1 MKYYETNYEDYL
13 HSIQMSN
20 FHPELTTLFQKM
32 PKQIKHFENM
42 IIYGA
47 CGIGKYSQVLLML
60 KQYSPSELK
69 YDKKMKITTD
79 KNEYIYH
86 LSDCHYEIDMGLLGC
101 NSKNIWHEIYLQI
114 TDIVLVN
121 KMNKGII
128 LCKNFHLI
136 HNELLDIFYS
146 YMQHNNKI
154 KFILITEHLSF
165 IPNVI
170 LSSCQTVNIGRP
182 TKIQYKHLYNNMM
195 RKINTNSM
203 NGLVCRGHGEN
214 INANKN
220 MAMMEQFVKKI
231 HCCSNGGIGVGGGAG
246 RVSGDQTG
254 LFGICGEFAAGGGP
268 ITPEIDNTAI
278 MNLKE
283 LVFFSHI
290 KKPSE
295 IPEDIFN
302 IICNNIINRILDYN
316 NIQIAEFRDT
326 LYDILIYNLE
336 IGDCIWYIFSHFVGL
351 GKFRDAD
358 VSDILNRIYVFL
370 KYYNLPTNYIP
381 SFFNSSIFLRASLES
396 R

>member
-1 MKYYETNYEDYL
+1 
-13 HSIQMSN
+13 MSN

-182 TKIQYKHLYNNMM
+182 TEIQYKYLYNNMM

-203 NGLVCRGHGEN
+203 NGVVCRGQGEN
-214 INANKN
+214 INTNKN

-231 HCCSNGGIGVGGGAG
+231 HCCSNGGVAVGAG

-370 KYYNLPTNYIP
+370 KYYNNNYRPIYH
-381 SFFNSSIFLRASLES
+381 LES
-396 R
+396 IMIYFIIKIHGYVDEI